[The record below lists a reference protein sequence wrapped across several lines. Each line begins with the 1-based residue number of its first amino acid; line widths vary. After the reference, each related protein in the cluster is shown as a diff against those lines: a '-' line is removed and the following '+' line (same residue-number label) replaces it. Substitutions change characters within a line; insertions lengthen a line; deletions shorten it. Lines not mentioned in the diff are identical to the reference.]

1 MAAALRPLPV
11 TLSDISAARER
22 IARYTLRTPLFPFPS
37 GPLLKLENFQV
48 TGAFKARGAF
58 NHVLALR
65 AECAGGVITASSGN
79 HGKAVAYVAQTLGL
93 PATVVV
99 PQDVVSAKAEAIIAF
114 GAELIRYGRYSE
126 ERVAH
131 AQELARRRGLHYVP
145 PFDDALV
152 IAGQGTVGL
161 EVIEQAPDADVVLVP
176 VSGGGL
182 ISGIAAAVK
191 TLRPNARVI
200 GIEPVG
206 VERFARS
213 RAAGAPV
220 VLDSAQTIADG
231 LRVVTP
237 GKLTWEMA
245 SRYVDEFSSVSDEEL
260 LSATRRLLLDG
271 KVVVEP
277 SGAAA
282 VAGALKMTAI
292 GSHAVA
298 IVSGGNIEPSILMQ
312 LLRSA

>member
-1 MAAALRPLPV
+1 V
-11 TLSDISAARER
+11 SLSDISAARDR
-22 IARYTLRTPLFPFPS
+22 IARYTLRTPLYPLPG
-37 GPLLKLENFQV
+37 GPLLKLENLQV

-65 AECAGGVITASSGN
+65 AECADGIITASSGN

-131 AQELARRRGLHYVP
+131 AQDLARRRHLHYVP
-145 PFDDALV
+145 PFDDAFI

-161 EVIEQAPDADVVLVP
+161 EIVEQAPEADVVLVP

-191 TLRPNARVI
+191 TLRPSARVI
-200 GIEPVG
+200 GIEPAG

-231 LRVVTP
+231 LRVLTP

-245 SRYVDEFSSVSDEEL
+245 SRQVDEFASVTDQEIF
-260 LSATRRLLLDG
+260 SATRRLLLDG
-271 KVVVEP
+271 KLVVEP
-277 SGAAA
+277 SGAVA
-282 VAGALKMTAI
+282 VAAALKMPGV
-292 GSHAVA
+292 GSRVVAV
-298 IVSGGNIEPSILMQ
+298 VSGGNADPPLLMR
-312 LLRSA
+312 LLRPA